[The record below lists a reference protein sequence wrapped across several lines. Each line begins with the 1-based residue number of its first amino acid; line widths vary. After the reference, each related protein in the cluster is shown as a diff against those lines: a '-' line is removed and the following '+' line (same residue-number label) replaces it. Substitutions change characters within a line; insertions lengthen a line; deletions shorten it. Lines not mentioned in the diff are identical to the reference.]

1 MKPRFGP
8 SRVLAIFALSVTA
21 LVASAQPKNLPRIA
35 WVLGT
40 GPPSD
45 SLVEAIRAGLADEG
59 LAHGRD
65 VILDVR
71 FAGGRPER
79 YPELFADLMRKPAQV
94 LAAAGFVGI
103 SAARDA
109 SGGRIPVAAYFCGN
123 DIKGMVESFARP
135 GSNISGVSCLSAELA
150 VKRVQLLKESMPNLR
165 RIGFFYDP
173 RSNKDSE
180 LADVRAAAANLGMS
194 VSPVTAS
201 SPEAIE
207 GAIASARRDG
217 AEALFISE
225 DTFTMGNRVAIVSVA
240 AEHRLATAAAFR
252 EFADAGGTLSYG
264 ASNNERV
271 RQQARYAARMI
282 RGARPSDLPI
292 EQPRRFELVINQK
305 AAHALGLTLPKGLL
319 QRADDVIR

>member
-8 SRVLAIFALSVTA
+8 FRVYALLALLVTA

-40 GPPSD
+40 GPESRN
-45 SLVEAIRAGLADEG
+45 LVDAIHAGLADEG
-59 LAHGRD
+59 LVDGRD
-65 VILDVR
+65 VILDMR

-79 YPELFADLMRKPAQV
+79 YPELFADLMRTPAQV

-123 DIKGMVESFARP
+123 DIKGMVESLAKP
-135 GSNISGVSCLSAELA
+135 GGNISGVSCLSAELA
-150 VKRVQLLKESMPNLR
+150 VKRVQLLRESMPNLR
-165 RIGFFYDP
+165 HIGYFYDP
-173 RSNKDSE
+173 RSNKAKE
-180 LADVRAAAANLGMS
+180 LADVRAAAAALGMT

-201 SPEAIE
+201 SPDAIE

-217 AEALFISE
+217 ADALLISE
-225 DTFTMGNRVAIVSVA
+225 DSFTLGNRVAIVSVA
-240 AEHRLATAAAFR
+240 AAHRLATAAAFR
-252 EFADAGGTLSYG
+252 EFVDAGGVLSYG
-264 ASNNERV
+264 ASNSERV
-271 RQQARYAARMI
+271 RQQARYAARMV

-292 EQPRRFELVINQK
+292 EQPKRFELVINQK
-305 AAHALGLTLPKGLL
+305 AAQALGVTIPKELL
-319 QRADDVIR
+319 RQADDVIR